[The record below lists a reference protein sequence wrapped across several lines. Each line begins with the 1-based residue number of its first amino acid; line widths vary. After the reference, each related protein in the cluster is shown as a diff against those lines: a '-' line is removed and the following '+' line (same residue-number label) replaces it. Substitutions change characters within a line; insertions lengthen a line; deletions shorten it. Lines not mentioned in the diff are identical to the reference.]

1 MLQPQK
7 KVKEKGT
14 IEQRLHALEYNEENT
29 ERHYDEL
36 KVKVDYVSEDVTAI
50 KNAVVGNKMNGD
62 SGMVQDIKKQK
73 DQIYNLQVQCI
84 KYDLYFRQLALVV
97 GLLISGLLTLIIK
110 MFVKI

>member
-14 IEQRLHALEYNEENT
+14 IQEQIHTLQYNEENT
-29 ERHYDEL
+29 ERHYNEL
-36 KVKVDYVSEDVTAI
+36 KVKVDEVSEDITAI
-50 KNAVVGNKMNGD
+50 KNAVIGNRMNGD

-97 GLLISGLLTLIIK
+97 GLLISGFVTLIIK
-110 MFVKI
+110 MLIKI